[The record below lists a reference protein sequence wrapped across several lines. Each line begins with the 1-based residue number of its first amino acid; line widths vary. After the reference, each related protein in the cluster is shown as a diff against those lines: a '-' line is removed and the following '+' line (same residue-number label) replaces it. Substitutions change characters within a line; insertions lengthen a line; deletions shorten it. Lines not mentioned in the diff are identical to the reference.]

1 MDRATAEAL
10 LGAAA
15 AGDASELES
24 VLSSAIR
31 EGESVD
37 VVGESGRTPLHLAC
51 SCGSLPAIERLL
63 ARGASRSLRDAIG
76 WTAVHHA
83 ANSGPSFSDP
93 PSFANVRGSHRP
105 LACAQGASRR
115 CSCSSTTNRRGR
127 RSSACPAHVR
137 PPPPL
142 PPPRQPQPG

>member
-24 VLSSAIR
+24 VLSS
-31 EGESVD
+31 EQLGDGESVD

-83 ANSGPSFSDP
+83 ANSGPSSDP
-93 PSFANVRGSHRP
+93 RLLRTSAAHTVPSP
-105 LACAQGASRR
+105 MRR
-115 CSCSSTTNRRGR
+115 ERRGG
-127 RSSACPAHVR
+127 AVA
-137 PPPPL
+137 
-142 PPPRQPQPG
+142 PR

>member
-24 VLSSAIR
+24 VLSS
-31 EGESVD
+31 EQLGDGESVD

-83 ANSGPSFSDP
+83 ANSGPSSDP
-93 PSFANVRGSHRP
+93 RLLRTSAAHTVPSSM
-105 LACAQGASRR
+105 RR
-115 CSCSSTTNRRGR
+115 ERRGG
-127 RSSACPAHVR
+127 AVA
-137 PPPPL
+137 
-142 PPPRQPQPG
+142 PR

>member
-24 VLSSAIR
+24 VLESSSYS
-31 EGESVD
+31 ESVD

-83 ANSGPSFSDP
+83 ANSGPSSDP
-93 PSFANVRGSHRP
+93 RLLRTSAAHTVPSP
-105 LACAQGASRR
+105 MRR
-115 CSCSSTTNRRGR
+115 ERRGG
-127 RSSACPAHVR
+127 AVA
-137 PPPPL
+137 
-142 PPPRQPQPG
+142 PR

>member
-24 VLSSAIR
+24 VLSSSPD
-31 EGESVD
+31 GSVD
-37 VVGESGRTPLHLAC
+37 VVGETGRTPLHLAC

-83 ANSGPSFSDP
+83 ANSGPSSDP
-93 PSFANVRGSHRP
+93 RLLRTSAAHTVPSP
-105 LACAQGASRR
+105 MRR
-115 CSCSSTTNRRGR
+115 ERRGG
-127 RSSACPAHVR
+127 AVA
-137 PPPPL
+137 
-142 PPPRQPQPG
+142 PR